1 MEIRC
6 FKLSEMKA
14 LRRQRV
20 QDTNRAVVG
29 GEDFRQT
36 TIGLRRFVEVN
47 PKAEICIT
55 LAEHN
60 TTYNE

>member
-1 MEIRC
+1 
-6 FKLSEMKA
+6 MKA

-29 GEDFRQT
+29 SEDFRQT